1 MSERIDMTQ
10 YFKKID
16 GEDMVSMAVLLWM
29 TSDALNH
36 PDASSEGKAR
46 ARRVVDEVIAAGRA
60 ARFEKAEI
68 LETMLVGGAPAL
80 RLLPLCDELIQ
91 RIGTE
96 TFLHALRRA
105 GFSFNTGEDME

>member
-1 MSERIDMTQ
+1 MSERADMKK
-10 YFKKID
+10 YFTKID
-16 GEDMVSMAVLLWM
+16 GEDMVSMAGLLWM
-29 TSDALNH
+29 TSNAINH
-36 PDASSEGKAR
+36 PDAGFEGKAR

-60 ARFEKAEI
+60 VRFERAEI

-96 TFLHALRRA
+96 AFLDALRRA
-105 GFSFNTGEDME
+105 GFSFNSGEDME